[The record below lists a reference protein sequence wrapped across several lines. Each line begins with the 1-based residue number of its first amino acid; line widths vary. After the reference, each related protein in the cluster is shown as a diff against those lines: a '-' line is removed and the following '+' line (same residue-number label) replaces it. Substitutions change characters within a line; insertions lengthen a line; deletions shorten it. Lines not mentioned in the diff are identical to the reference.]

1 MALSLRL
8 PSDLSARL
16 AQAARRRGLSKS
28 EYVRRC
34 LEETLAREQ
43 TRPSA
48 WELGVS
54 LFGRYGSGAPDLA
67 QNRKSIVKAKMR
79 EKTRRR

>member
-16 AQAARRRGLSKS
+16 AAAAGGLPS